1 MLRKMFLSIILI
13 LAMLTPG
20 CGQTGP
26 VTTTPS
32 TDNTTGTTNATKPRG
47 GELIHL
53 GTDPPTL
60 DPHLVSDAYSA
71 TITVEVFGGL
81 VTLDHDLKVVPDLAE
96 NWQVSPD
103 GKTYTFSLRRDA
115 KFHNG
120 KPVTANDFKWSLER
134 AADPKTQSPTVDT
147 YLGDVVGVREKLRGE
162 STEITGVK
170 VIDEHTLEITID
182 APKVYFLSKLT
193 YHTACVLDRENVE
206 ASREWFKKPNGTGP
220 FKLKEYVPG
229 ELLIL
234 ERNANY
240 HLGAP
245 YLDRVRFL
253 LAGGSPMVMYENDEI
268 QITGVGLADL
278 DRVTDPSS
286 TLSKELHTSPP
297 GFEIG
302 YIGLNILQ
310 PPLDDIKVRQAL
322 TYAINKE
329 EIAEKVL
336 ANQVKPAYG
345 ILPPGF
351 PAYNSDLEGLRYDP
365 DKAKSLLAESKY
377 GTDLTKLPR
386 LTITVPGELGTAIGL
401 DLEAILAMWRDTLGI
416 TVDVQQVEWATFVK
430 DLHAYRLQMFS
441 VGWVADYADPQDF
454 LDLLFHSQSVN
465 NEVRYNNPEV
475 DRLLEA
481 ARIETDETTRFS
493 LYRQAEET
501 IVSDAP
507 WIPLWHSGGGFVL
520 IKPEAKDF
528 PLLPM
533 IAPKYRY
540 VYLEK

>member
-1 MLRKMFLSIILI
+1 MLRKILLSTVLI
-13 LAMLTPG
+13 LTMLAPG
-20 CGQTGP
+20 CESTES
-26 VTTTPS
+26 VNTTPPTS
-32 TDNTTGTTNATKPRG
+32 PDGTTPINIPRG
-47 GELIHL
+47 GELIRL

-60 DPHLVSDAYSA
+60 DPHLVSDAYAA
-71 TITVEVFGGL
+71 TIIVEVFGGL
-81 VTLDHDLKVVPDLAE
+81 VTLDRDLKVVPDLAE

-103 GKTYTFSLRRDA
+103 GKTYTFTLRQDA
-115 KFHNG
+115 KFHDG

-134 AADPKTQSPTVDT
+134 AADPGTQSPTVDT

-162 STEITGVK
+162 STEISGVK
-170 VIDEHTLEITID
+170 VIDDHTLEITID

-206 ASREWFKKPNGTGP
+206 ASREWFKHPNGTGP

-234 ERNANY
+234 ESNANY

-245 YLDRVRFL
+245 HLDSVRFL
-253 LAGGSPMVMYENDEI
+253 LAGGSSMVMYENDEI

-278 DRVTDPSS
+278 DRVLDPSS
-286 TLSKELHTSPP
+286 PLNKELHTSPP

-302 YIGLNILQ
+302 YIGLNVTL
-310 PPLDDIKVRQAL
+310 PPLDDVKVRQAL
-322 TYAINKE
+322 SYAINKE

-336 ANQVKPAYG
+336 AGQLKPAYS

-351 PAYNSDLEGLRYDP
+351 PAYNPDLEGLRYDP
-365 DKAKSLLAESKY
+365 DKAKKLLAESKY
-377 GTDLTKLPR
+377 GSDLTKLPR
-386 LTITVPGELGTAIGL
+386 ITLTVPGSLGSAIGE
-401 DLEAILAMWRDTLGI
+401 DLEAIMAMWRDTLGI
-416 TVDVQQVEWATFVK
+416 TVEVQQVEWATFLK

-441 VGWVADYADPQDF
+441 VGWVADYPDPQDF

-465 NEVRYNNPEV
+465 NEVRYSNPDV

-481 ARIETDETTRFS
+481 ARTENNEATRFG
-493 LYRQAEET
+493 LYQQAEEI
-501 IVSDAP
+501 IVNEAP
-507 WIPLWHSGGGFVL
+507 WIPLWHSGEGYVL
-520 IKPEAKDF
+520 IKPEVKDY

-533 IAPKYRY
+533 IVPKYRY